1 MKKSKIIAVAVLAV
15 IFVTVMV
22 LALTGAISG
31 IEPLVGKPLFHELLN
46 PKGEMSEFMHH
57 FTVFGDTILDVFI
70 IAVLVFLPITT
81 KQVGIPVAATAIAS
95 TVLNKVIKAVVAR
108 PRTDEAFR
116 LLEIHSPSFPSGHA
130 MNNAAIY
137 IAIMMCLLP
146 LCKTKAQK
154 GIVISIFTIIPL
166 VIGITRVYFNVHY
179 ASDVVCGW
187 CLGAIVA
194 ILMTEVIKPG
204 LTNFS
209 KLKKG
214 A

>member
-1 MKKSKIIAVAVLAV
+1 MEAMVVTPKKTAKAKTRETLNFYLYILPWVLG
-15 IFVTVMV
+15 F
-22 LALTGAISG
+22 
-31 IEPLVGKPLFHELLN
+31 
-46 PKGEMSEFMHH
+46 
-57 FTVFGDTILDVFI
+57 
-70 IAVLVFLPITT
+70 
-81 KQVGIPVAATAIAS
+81 
-95 TVLNKVIKAVVAR
+95 
-108 PRTDEAFR
+108 
-116 LLEIHSPSFPSGHA
+116 
-130 MNNAAIY
+130 
-137 IAIMMCLLP
+137 
-146 LCKTKAQK
+146 
-154 GIVISIFTIIPL
+154 SIFTIIPL